1 MGIRKWPKDNKP
13 ATFCDLADAVTK
25 GIRFAYSLKR
35 RNQDR
40 SVPWTGPDT
49 GQSTKV
55 ACPTP
60 KEWLSKKILA
70 FNLED
75 QGRDALD
82 VLVAIAVQLGIEQ
95 GRRMTIEKLEDKMIM
110 FRIRLL
116 DNPCLKAETEDL
128 VASL

>member
-1 MGIRKWPKDNKP
+1 MGIRKWPKGNKP
-13 ATFCDLADAVTK
+13 TQFSDLTDAVTK

-35 RNQDR
+35 RNRDR
-40 SVPWTGPDT
+40 SVPWTGPDS
-49 GQSTKV
+49 GQSIKAT
-55 ACPTP
+55 CPTP
-60 KEWLSKKILA
+60 EEWLSKKSLA

-110 FRIRLL
+110 FRLKLL
-116 DNPCLKAETEDL
+116 NGPCSKVETEDL